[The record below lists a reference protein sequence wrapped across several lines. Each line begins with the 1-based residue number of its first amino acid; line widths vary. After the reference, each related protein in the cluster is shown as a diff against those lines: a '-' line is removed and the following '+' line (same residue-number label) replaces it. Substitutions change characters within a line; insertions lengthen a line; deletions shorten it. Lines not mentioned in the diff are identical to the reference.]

1 METEGG
7 ARAKGSIP
15 RIFGKPGQEIGKGN
29 EGGALKEREGE
40 PVG

>member
-15 RIFGKPGQEIGKGN
+15 LISESPGRRFGKGN